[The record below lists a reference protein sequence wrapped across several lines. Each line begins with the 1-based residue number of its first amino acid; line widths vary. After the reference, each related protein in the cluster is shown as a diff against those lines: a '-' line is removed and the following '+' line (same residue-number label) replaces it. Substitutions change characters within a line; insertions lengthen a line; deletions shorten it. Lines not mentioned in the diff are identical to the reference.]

1 MTAPSDPVTM
11 SEIASRL
18 GVALITV
25 KKWRERHPTFPA
37 PLTGP
42 RPLWEW
48 TDVEAWHAIPRP
60 SGRPTQRS
68 AK

>member
-1 MTAPSDPVTM
+1 M

-18 GVALITV
+18 GVAVITV
-25 KKWRERHPTFPA
+25 KKWRERHPSFPA
-37 PLTGP
+37 PALIRPGP
-42 RPLWEW
+42 RPRWEW
-48 TDVEAWHAIPRP
+48 TEVAAWHAIPRP